1 MLAPEKWI
9 VVDGMRRMTWAYREW
24 SKKTRKRQEQA
35 NRRRHD
41 AACYRKKNHRLIISK
56 KTDKLRG
63 EIGKPGFVYFFK
75 SSCRMLNRDKVWYK
89 LGRCCH
95 WHSPQKNVPGRK
107 AAYSGP
113 NKPSTLYFV
122 RPVKNQPYAERVL
135 KNFIRAHDYESPG
148 KRREEWVVRV
158 GEW

>member
-35 NRRRHD
+35 NRRRH
-41 AACYRKKNHRLIISK
+41 ASAYYWKNNYQLIMSK
-56 KTDKLRG
+56 KTDTLRG
-63 EIGKPGFVYFFK
+63 ETGKPGFVYFFK

-95 WHSPQKNVPGRK
+95 WLSPNKNVKGRK
-107 AAYSGP
+107 ASYSGP
-113 NKPSTLYFV
+113 EKPSTLYFV

-135 KNFIRAHDYESPG
+135 KNFIRDGYERPG
-148 KRREEWVVRV
+148 KKREEWVI
-158 GEW
+158 